1 MKTAIKMLI
10 VLLVSGSNAIA
21 QSYGEIRGLIQN
33 KEYEVVSYATIKVLQ
48 ANVLVAGGQT
58 DDRGKYSIKPLTPGV
73 YDLVIMHP
81 EYMTQTI
88 HKITV
93 TPNNAAYVDWKLQT
107 NDLTIVDVVA
117 PEVDFTNTGVDV
129 NVFHTISLSGKDL
142 EQNSGVNRGDIKNVL
157 TVMTAEAI
165 TDSKGDIH
173 VRGARAGTTGYF
185 IDGVRTMEA
194 NYLPGLSIENVSA
207 FTGGVPAMYGDL
219 SSGAVMITTKS
230 YFSGLREKMVREAN
244 AAEAKRLEAEK
255 KKAMEEEAKRKAEI
269 EAEQAEQS
277 EKK

>member
-1 MKTAIKMLI
+1 MKTAVKIL
-10 VLLVSGSNAIA
+10 VLLLISGASAMA

-33 KEYEVVSYATIKVLQ
+33 KDYEPVAYATIKVLQ
-48 ANVLVAGGQT
+48 ANVFVAGVQT
-58 DDRGKYSIKPLTPGV
+58 DDRGKYSVKPLNPGV
-73 YDLVIMHP
+73 YDIVISHP
-81 EYMTQTI
+81 EYSSQTI
-88 HKITV
+88 QKITV
-93 TPNNAAYVDWKLQT
+93 NPNNAAYVDWKLQT
-107 NDLTIVDVVA
+107 NELGEVVVVVK
-117 PEVDFTNTGVDV
+117 PVDFTNTGVDV
-129 NVFHTISLSGKDL
+129 NVFHTISFSGKDL
-142 EQNSGVNRGDIKNVL
+142 EQNSAMNRGDIKNVL
-157 TVMTAEAI
+157 TVMTSEAVS
-165 TDSKGDIH
+165 DSKGDIH

-255 KKAMEEEAKRKAEI
+255 KKAMEEEEKRKQEI
-269 EAEQAEQS
+269 EAEQAEQN